1 VSSCAPPCSRNRKIN
16 LNERF
21 DVRPEKVTELL
32 ARIKRLGIDVKAIE
46 ETFTRGSGK
55 GGQKINKTSSC
66 VQLSYDGLRVRCQR
80 ERRRTVNRFLALR
93 LLVDKIEARKRREI
107 FLQERSGSPDP
118 EA

>member
-1 VSSCAPPCSRNRKIN
+1 MA
-16 LNERF
+16 
-21 DVRPEKVTELL
+21 ELL

-93 LLVDKIEARKRREI
+93 LLVDKIEERKRREI
-107 FLQERSGSPDP
+107 FLKERSGSADP